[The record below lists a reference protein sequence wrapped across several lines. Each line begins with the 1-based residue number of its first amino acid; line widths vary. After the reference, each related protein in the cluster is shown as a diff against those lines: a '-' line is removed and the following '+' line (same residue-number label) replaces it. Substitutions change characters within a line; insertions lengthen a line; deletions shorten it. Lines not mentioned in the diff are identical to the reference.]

1 MNYRLFTS
9 LLLMAVLTALYL
21 WFCPP
26 DDTAATKSTTTPG
39 TEAGQRTGPLGSL
52 KIL

>member
-39 TEAGQRTGPLGSL
+39 TTGRPG
-52 KIL
+52 KCPGREG

>member
-26 DDTAATKSTTTPG
+26 EETDTTP
-39 TEAGQRTGPLGSL
+39 TPVPLGSL

>member
-1 MNYRLFTS
+1 MNYRLVTS

-21 WFCPP
+21 WWCPP
-26 DDTAATKSTTTPG
+26 EETAAPG
-39 TEAGQRTGPLGSL
+39 IEAGQRTGPLGSL